1 MGLLLSDRLP
11 APPIRRLAGL
21 TDGPAKGQEEISA
34 QVLPDLAAPGAS
46 KRHVPTPPPLAY
58 DVCTQEGAGWPCME
72 GEEFLRRMRAG
83 DASVWEALMP
93 AMRVIA
99 LGACRDLKVFDEL
112 REDVVQDVAFKV
124 FTDWASYRGD
134 SKLGTWIYAIARHR
148 CLDELRKRAV
158 RGDDRVVVA
167 DDDEAME
174 DAGPSWHPDMA
185 QSLCV
190 QQVLRELE
198 SQGEAR
204 KGSKRMIDVL
214 LWWVGNSPST
224 EELAAFLATSV
235 AAAKERK
242 SYILR
247 SIKELCRKYC
257 GHDECALAA
266 AV

>member
-1 MGLLLSDRLP
+1 
-11 APPIRRLAGL
+11 
-21 TDGPAKGQEEISA
+21 
-34 QVLPDLAAPGAS
+34 
-46 KRHVPTPPPLAY
+46 
-58 DVCTQEGAGWPCME
+58 ME

-93 AMRVIA
+93 ALRAIA

-124 FTDWASYRGD
+124 FTDWASYRAD
-134 SKLGTWIYAIARHR
+134 SKLGTWMYAIARNR
-148 CLDELRKRAV
+148 CLDEIRKRTL
-158 RGDDRVVVA
+158 RGDDRVGTSPA
-167 DDDEAME
+167 GSDDEPP
-174 DAGPSWHPDMA
+174 DDLFGSWHPDMA

-204 KGSKRMIDVL
+204 KGSRRMIDVL
-214 LWWVGNSPST
+214 LWWVENSPST
-224 EELAAFLATSV
+224 EELAEFLATTV

-247 SIKELCRKYC
+247 HLKTLCRQFC
-257 GHDECALAA
+257 GDDECVLARA
-266 AV
+266 G